1 MVSARPRWRFR
12 WRRPQVLAPVAVLLA
27 AIIGVSIWA
36 TTRSSASTTS
46 STTLVAASSGT
57 VRQTVTASGTIE
69 PAHEADLSFAVSGTV
84 TSVSAQVGSKVA
96 AGQVLAT
103 VDPSDLQASV
113 DSAQASLDA
122 ANATLSATSSSDT
135 AQYAAAQAQVALA
148 TSKLS
153 SAQESL
159 ADAKLT
165 SPIAG
170 TVAAVDVATGDA
182 VSGSGGS
189 GSGGSSGS
197 GGGSGSSGSNGSG
210 GGSGGGA
217 NSSSAFAAASNS
229 SSNSGSSSAQVTVI
243 STDSWIVDATV
254 GSTDL
259 AQLKSGL
266 EAEITPTGSTNPVFG
281 VVQSVGIVAS
291 SSSSGSAEFPVTIAV
306 TGSPTGLYAGGSAN
320 VAIIVKQLQNV
331 LTVPTAAIHTVNGK
345 TVVYVHSGG
354 SRVTKTVTVGSTFGA
369 TTQITAGLKSG
380 DQVEVTTIAGRG
392 RTGTG
397 NRTGGFGG
405 TGFGGGGFGGG
416 GFGGGG
422 FGGGGFGG
430 ATGGRG

>member
-1 MVSARPRWRFR
+1 MVSARSRWRLR
-12 WRRPQVLAPVAVLLA
+12 WRRPQVLAPVVVLLA
-27 AIIGVSIWA
+27 AIIGVSVWA
-36 TTRSSASTTS
+36 ATRSSASTTS
-46 STTLVAASSGT
+46 TTTLVAASSGT
-57 VRQTVTASGTIE
+57 VRQTVSANGTIE
-69 PAHEADLSFAVSGTV
+69 PAHEADLSFPVSGTV
-84 TSVSAQVGSKVA
+84 TSVSAQVGSKVT

-103 VDPSDLQASV
+103 VDPADLQAAV

-122 ANATLSATSSSDT
+122 ANAALSATSSSDT
-135 AQYAAAQAQVALA
+135 AQYAAAQAQVASA
-148 TSKLS
+148 GSKLS

-170 TVAAVDVATGDA
+170 TVAAVNIAAGDA

-189 GSGGSSGS
+189 GSSGS
-197 GGGSGSSGSNGSG
+197 GGGSGSGSGGSGGSG
-210 GGSGGGA
+210 GGSGSA
-217 NSSSAFAAASNS
+217 SAFAAAASSSS

-243 STDSWIVDATV
+243 STDSWVVDATV

-259 AQLKSGL
+259 AQLESGL
-266 EAEITPTGSTNPVFG
+266 EAEITPTGSTSPVFG

-291 SSSSGSAEFPVTIAV
+291 SSSTGSAEFPVTITV

-331 LTVPTAAIHTVNGK
+331 LTVPTAAVHTVNGK
-345 TVVYVHSGG
+345 TVVYAHSGG
-354 SRVTKTVTVGSTFGA
+354 SRVAKTVTVGSTFGA

-397 NRTGGFGG
+397 TGTRTGGGFGG
-405 TGFGGGGFGGG
+405 SGFGGGGFGGG
-416 GFGGGG
+416 GLGGSG
-422 FGGGGFGG
+422 FSGFGG

>member
-1 MVSARPRWRFR
+1 
-12 WRRPQVLAPVAVLLA
+12 VLVA
-27 AIIGVSIWA
+27 AIIGVSVWA
-36 TTRSSASTTS
+36 TTRSSASTNST
-46 STTLVAASSGT
+46 TTLVAATSGT
-57 VRQTVTASGTIE
+57 VRQTVSASGTVE
-69 PAHEADLSFAVSGTV
+69 PAHEADLSFAVAGTV

-103 VDPSDLQASV
+103 VDPADLQAAV

-135 AQYAAAQAQVALA
+135 AQYAAAQAQVSSA
-148 TSKLS
+148 TNKLS
-153 SAQESL
+153 SAQQSL
-159 ADAKLT
+159 AEAKLT

-170 TVAAVDVATGDA
+170 TVAAVNVSTGDA
-182 VSGSGGS
+182 VSGSGSGS
-189 GSGGSSGS
+189 GSGGSGN
-197 GGGSGSSGSNGSG
+197 GGNGSG
-210 GGSGGGA
+210 GSGNGSSNA
-217 NSSSAFAAASNS
+217 SAFSAAASNNSSSS
-229 SSNSGSSSAQVTVI
+229 SSNSSAQITVI
-243 STDSWIVDATV
+243 STDSWVVNATV

-259 AQLKSGL
+259 ASLKQGL
-266 EAEITPTGSTNPVFG
+266 EAEITPTGSTAPVFG

-291 SSSSGSAEFPVTIAV
+291 SSSSGSAEFPVTITV

-331 LTVPTAAIHTVNGK
+331 LTVPTAAVHTVNGK

-397 NRTGGFGG
+397 TGTRT
-405 TGFGGGGFGGG
+405 GGGGFGGG

-430 ATGGRG
+430 GGLGGATGGKG

>member
-1 MVSARPRWRFR
+1 
-12 WRRPQVLAPVAVLLA
+12 VLAPVVVLLA

-84 TSVSAQVGSKVA
+84 TSVSAQVGSKVT

-135 AQYAAAQAQVALA
+135 AQYAAAQAQVASA

-170 TVAAVDVATGDA
+170 TVAAVSVATGDA

-189 GSGGSSGS
+189 GSSGGS
-197 GGGSGSSGSNGSG
+197 GGSGGSGSNGSG
-210 GGSGGGA
+210 S
-217 NSSSAFAAASNS
+217 NSSSAFAAAASSNS
-229 SSNSGSSSAQVTVI
+229 SSNSGSSSAQITVI
-243 STDSWIVDATV
+243 STDSWIVNATV

-266 EAEITPTGSTNPVFG
+266 EAEITPTGSTSPVFG

-291 SSSSGSAEFPVTIAV
+291 SSSSGSAEFPVTITV

-345 TVVYVHSGG
+345 TVVYVQSGG

-397 NRTGGFGG
+397 TGNRTGGFGG

-422 FGGGGFGG
+422 FGGSGFGG